1 MLELFVKDVLK
12 SPGKLLAL
20 CFVIYL
26 ASMSFFVGIFL
37 AAAAFYWVRKQLML
51 KARALQAA
59 DAELERQRADQVRD
73 EALRKATA
81 ANAAQT
87 PLASA
92 AASPATPARQY
103 ARSAVVI
110 PMKKTGTHD

>member
-1 MLELFVKDVLK
+1 MLEHFVKDVLK
-12 SPGKLLAL
+12 SPGKLVAL

-26 ASMSFFVGIFL
+26 ASMSFFVGVFL
-37 AAAAFYWVRKQLML
+37 AAAAVYWLREQLMI
-51 KARALQAA
+51 KAKALQAA
-59 DAELERQRADQVRD
+59 DAELERQRADQARD

-87 PLASA
+87 PATPA
-92 AASPATPARQY
+92 AASQSTPARQY

>member
-26 ASMSFFVGIFL
+26 ASMSFFVGVFL
-37 AAAAFYWVRKQLML
+37 AIATIYWLRKQLML
-51 KARALQAA
+51 KAKALQAEEAEA
-59 DAELERQRADQVRD
+59 DRVRAEQARED
-73 EALRKATA
+73 ALKKAAST
-81 ANAAQT
+81 NAAQA
-87 PLASA
+87 PSAPA
-92 AASPATPARQY
+92 AAPEATPIRQY

-110 PMKKTGTHD
+110 PMKKTGTQD

>member
-12 SPGKLLAL
+12 SPGKLVAL

-26 ASMSFFVGIFL
+26 ASMSFFVGVFL
-37 AAAAFYWVRKQLML
+37 AAATVYWVRKQLML
-51 KARALQAA
+51 KARAIQAA

-73 EALRKATA
+73 EALRQA
-81 ANAAQT
+81 
-87 PLASA
+87 A
-92 AASPATPARQY
+92 AASAFQTPAVPAAANQATPARQY